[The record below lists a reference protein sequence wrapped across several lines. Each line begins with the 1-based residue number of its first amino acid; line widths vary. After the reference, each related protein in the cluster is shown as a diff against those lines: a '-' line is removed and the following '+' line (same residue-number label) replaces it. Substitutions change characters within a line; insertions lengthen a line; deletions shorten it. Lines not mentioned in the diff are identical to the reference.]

1 MLAAAGA
8 IESVMTTADSKM
20 AKISLRI
27 CSTSFKRDAASVG

>member
-20 AKISLRI
+20 AKISLRM
-27 CSTSFKRDAASVG
+27 CSTSFERDAASVV